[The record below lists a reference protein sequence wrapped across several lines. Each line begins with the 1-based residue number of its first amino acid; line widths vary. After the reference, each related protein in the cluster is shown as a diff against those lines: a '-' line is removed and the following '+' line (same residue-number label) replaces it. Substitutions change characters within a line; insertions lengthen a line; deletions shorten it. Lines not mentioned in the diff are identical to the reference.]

1 MPLYADSGKE
11 LSLESFGLLLEEEDM
26 AGLPLLR
33 CCCVLGMAVAVG
45 PQIQSAP
52 NLQKAHLL
60 SRGLGGVREKKAG

>member
-1 MPLYADSGKE
+1 MLTVGKSCRWSPLGCSWRRRTWQGC
-11 LSLESFGLLLEEEDM
+11 
-26 AGLPLLR
+26 PLLR

-45 PQIQSAP
+45 PQIESAP